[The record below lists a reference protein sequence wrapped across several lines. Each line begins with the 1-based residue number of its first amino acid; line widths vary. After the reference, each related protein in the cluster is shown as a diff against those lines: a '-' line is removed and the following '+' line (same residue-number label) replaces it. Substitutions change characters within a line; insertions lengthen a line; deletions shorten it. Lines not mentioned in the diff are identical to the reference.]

1 MIKTFSDVREDIV
14 NFMVF
19 QLIWI
24 QNSENNKWRSWLAI
38 QSAVTPTSSFI
49 ILTWIVWEDASRT
62 FSCTMD
68 VFQKIRRRDSKM
80 LLITRSIKI
89 AKNIYTARKSRNRI
103 CCIISMLEMWM
114 TSLHCCHRVHRK
126 SINKSNF
133 QNEFLALL
141 WWISVVIGIK
151 MKLDCICILK
161 ELFNVVY
168 CKQGITVRTINPL

>member
-1 MIKTFSDVREDIV
+1 MDI
-14 NFMVF
+14 
-19 QLIWI
+19 
-24 QNSENNKWRSWLAI
+24 
-38 QSAVTPTSSFI
+38 
-49 ILTWIVWEDASRT
+49 
-62 FSCTMD
+62 
-68 VFQKIRRRDSKM
+68 FQKIRRPDSKM

-126 SINKSNF
+126 SIYKSNF

-151 MKLDCICILK
+151 MKLDCISILK
-161 ELFNVVY
+161 ELFNVCIVSKGLLY
-168 CKQGITVRTINPL
+168 EQLIHYNSPSNEMIQG